1 MSWTQITDPLGNIA
15 LSALVAAIPVI
26 FIFWLLIKKVKGYIA
41 SLLTILLA
49 ILLAMIVYGMPLKIA
64 ALSALYGAL
73 YGLFPICW
81 IIIGAVF
88 LFNVTVESGQF
99 EVIKNFM
106 ASITP
111 DRRLQALLIAFSF
124 GAFLEGA
131 AGFGAPVAISAAML
145 VGLGFNPLYAAGLCL
160 IANTAPVA
168 FGSVGTPIIM
178 ASRVSDIPEM
188 AISQMVGRTLPLLS
202 VVVPFYLVYL
212 MSGFRKSI
220 EVLPAIIISGISFA
234 FFQWFASNYLG
245 PMLPDVMA
253 GIASIICLVLLL
265 RYWKPRSVWR
275 FREEPQQTIDSKLKY
290 SAGQVFRAWSP
301 FIIMTFFIVAWGLQ
315 PVKDA
320 LNSIG
325 IIKFELPG
333 LNNSIMKEDGSPLVI
348 KPFEFNYLST
358 PGTALLFSAF
368 IFIPLVG
375 MSYRKGV
382 KIYWTTL
389 KQLAYPIITIAA
401 VVGFAF
407 IANNSGMSIT
417 MAMALAA
424 TGGFFP
430 FFSPILG
437 WLGVFLTGSDTS
449 SNALFCK
456 LQATSA
462 DTLGVDPVV
471 TVSANASGGV
481 TGKMISPQSIA
492 IGAAAVGLV
501 GKESDLFRFTVKH
514 SFIMLF
520 VICLLTA
527 MQAYVIPWVIP
538 VYQKI
543 GVAVAIETAVSTG
556 FTYLLLLAGALA
568 IIVAGVLMTKRRPES
583 QSVAS
588 QQAQKDRINR

>member
-1 MSWTQITDPLGNIA
+1 MSWTQVIDPFNNIV

-26 FIFWLLIKKVKGYIA
+26 FIFWLLIRKVKGYVA
-41 SLLTILLA
+41 SLLTILLS
-49 ILLAMIVYGMPLKIA
+49 ILLAMAVYGMPLKLA
-64 ALSALYGAL
+64 AASAIHGAL

-88 LFNVTVESGQF
+88 LFNITVESGQF
-99 EVIKNFM
+99 DIIKNFM
-106 ASITP
+106 ASVTP
-111 DRRLQALLIAFSF
+111 DRRLQAILIAFSF

-131 AGFGAPVAISAAML
+131 AGFGAPVAISAALL
-145 VGLGFNPLYAAGLCL
+145 VGLGFNPLYAAGICL

-178 ASRVSDIPEM
+178 ASRISDIPEM
-188 AISQMVGRTLPLLS
+188 AISQMVGRTLPVLS
-202 VVVPFYLVYL
+202 VVVPFYLVIL
-212 MSGFRKSI
+212 MSGLKKSL
-220 EVLPAIIISGISFA
+220 EVLPALIVSGVSFA
-234 FFQWFASNYLG
+234 FFQWFAANYLG
-245 PMLPDVMA
+245 PMLPDVLA
-253 GIASIICLVLLL
+253 GIASIVCLIVLLKF
-265 RYWKPRSVWR
+265 WKPKSTWR
-275 FREEPQQTIDSKLKY
+275 FQEEPPQTLDTKLHY
-290 SAGQVFRAWSP
+290 SAGKVFKAWCP
-301 FIIMTFFIVAWGLQ
+301 FIIMTMFIVAWGLQ

-325 IIKFELPG
+325 IIKFDVPG
-333 LNNSIMKEDGSPLVI
+333 LNGAIQKADGSPLVI
-348 KPFEFNYLST
+348 KPFEFNYLSA
-358 PGTALLFSAF
+358 PGTAVLFAAIMS
-368 IFIPLVG
+368 IPLLG
-375 MSYRKGV
+375 LTYRRGAQ
-382 KIYWTTL
+382 IYWSTL
-389 KQLAYPIITIAA
+389 KQLKFPVITIAC

-417 MAMALAA
+417 MAVALAS
-424 TGGFFP
+424 TGALFP

-520 VICLLTA
+520 VICILTCL
-527 MQAYVIPWVIP
+527 QAYVMQWMIP
-538 VYQKI
+538 VYKKT
-543 GVAVAIETAVSTG
+543 GALAVDEANVSTG
-556 FTYLLLLAGALA
+556 FTYLLILAVAL
-568 IIVAGVLMTKRRPES
+568 IIVAV
-583 QSVAS
+583 SVVW
-588 QQAQKDRINR
+588 INRKKI